1 MENSKVVIEFK
12 AGMSP
17 SSKTIFYKF
26 LFWVMFLISTS
37 LITLLMVEYFKFGY
51 EREVVIV
58 NKNLETAA
66 YDLFDKQFTR
76 LLTVGSMLVG
86 VFGILIPFI
95 TFLIQRE
102 TLKDE
107 RYRIMKD
114 ICAHEKQLIDQIE
127 MLKREVNSRSIM
139 LKAEVS
145 EQVNALNLQIEK
157 FTEDKKHFYNELAY
171 KFGMHLY
178 LSGNVC
184 APDSVSKPMLW
195 VYALEQFSNYPG
207 YKDSSAM
214 LDSILANLYQFVDS
228 QEKGCKGLGIHWR
241 YRRDALMI
249 LRRINENRNI
259 KMYLRNAARDI
270 SIKIFKIETLG
281 VKQD

>member
-1 MENSKVVIEFK
+1 
-12 AGMSP
+12 
-17 SSKTIFYKF
+17 
-26 LFWVMFLISTS
+26 
-37 LITLLMVEYFKFGY
+37 
-51 EREVVIV
+51 
-58 NKNLETAA
+58 
-66 YDLFDKQFTR
+66 
-76 LLTVGSMLVG
+76 
-86 VFGILIPFI
+86 
-95 TFLIQRE
+95 
-102 TLKDE
+102 
-107 RYRIMKD
+107 
-114 ICAHEKQLIDQIE
+114 
-127 MLKREVNSRSIM
+127 M

-207 YKDSSAM
+207 YKDFSAM

-228 QEKGCKGLGIHWR
+228 EEKGCKGLVIYWL

-249 LRRINENRNI
+249 LRRISENRNI
-259 KMYLRNAARDI
+259 KMYLRNVARDI